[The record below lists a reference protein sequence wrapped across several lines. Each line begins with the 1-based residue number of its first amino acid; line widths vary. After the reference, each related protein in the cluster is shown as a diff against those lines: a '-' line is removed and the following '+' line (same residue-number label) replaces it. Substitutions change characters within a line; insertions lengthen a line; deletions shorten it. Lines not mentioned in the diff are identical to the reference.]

1 MDRPTTTR
9 TTNPTSC
16 PLASTAADP
25 ASSRGIR
32 TPRRRPL
39 AASSTRTRS
48 YDAADE
54 ALSMPVEATFD
65 FERLDF
71 VVIDGSGRSLRPS
84 LGVTTDSATGAVLGV
99 FCELMG

>member
-1 MDRPTTTR
+1 MNRPTKTKA
-9 TTNPTSC
+9 TNPSC
-16 PLASTAADP
+16 PHGQTAADP

-32 TPRRRPL
+32 TPRRRPR
-39 AASSTRTRS
+39 AASSARARS

-54 ALSMPVEATFD
+54 VISIPVEASFE

-71 VVIDGSGRSLRPS
+71 AVIDGSGRALRPS

-99 FCELMG
+99 FCELM